1 MLAELAGSAALWG
14 FLGAFMYAA
23 PRTVVAI
30 YAARERGLRW
40 SGHVAEGVIAL
51 VVGTIAAEAFTA
63 WIQDYLNRSSPH
75 DLRALGVM
83 LGLVSNR
90 AAPTLVDL
98 VAGKLMKRLKGV
110 VGE

>member
-1 MLAELAGSAALWG
+1 MWAELAGSAALWG
-14 FLGAFMYAA
+14 FLGAFMYAG

-40 SGHVAEGVIAL
+40 GGHAAEGLIAL
-51 VVGTIAAEAFTA
+51 LVGTIAAEAFA
-63 WIQDYLNRSSPH
+63 PWIQDYLKRTSAH

-83 LGLVSNR
+83 LGLVANR